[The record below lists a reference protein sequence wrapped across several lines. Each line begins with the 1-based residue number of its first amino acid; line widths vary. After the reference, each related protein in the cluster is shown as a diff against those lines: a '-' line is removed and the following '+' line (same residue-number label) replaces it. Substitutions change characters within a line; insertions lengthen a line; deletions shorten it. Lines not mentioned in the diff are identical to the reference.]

1 MFLPRLST
9 TLLASFALAAL
20 LLAALGIYGVLSY
33 SVSQRT
39 KEIGLR
45 MALGASGSNTVA
57 LIVRNSVILVG
68 IGGVVGLVAA
78 SLLARSMAGILYGV
92 GPFDVPSFAIAA
104 TTLMVAGVL
113 ASLVP
118 ALRTTRVDPM
128 IALREQ

>member
-1 MFLPRLST
+1 
-9 TLLASFALAAL
+9 
-20 LLAALGIYGVLSY
+20 
-33 SVSQRT
+33 
-39 KEIGLR
+39 

-68 IGGVVGLVAA
+68 IGGAVGLVAA

-104 TTLMVAGVL
+104 TTLMIAGVL
-113 ASLVP
+113 ASLLP

-128 IALREQ
+128 VALREQ